1 MLVIKCRKEV
11 LEVLGFN
18 SDFIGI
24 NLPLNSCRKG
34 NYRVIL
40 EMMNQIM
47 YAIEMEFKKVKNV
60 QQD

>member
-1 MLVIKCRKEV
+1 M
-11 LEVLGFN
+11 
-18 SDFIGI
+18 
-24 NLPLNSCRKG
+24 PLNSCRKG